1 MKLHKLP
8 FVKNILPQVASL
20 FIRGIS
26 RTTHL
31 AIEGEEEIDRLRLNK
46 ERLLYVF
53 WHGRQFLL
61 VWYIQRKNPISL
73 LSSLSSDGE
82 IQAQILAKFGYNI
95 VRGSSAKGG
104 ASGLLGL
111 KERVFLGD
119 DVGLAAD
126 GPKGPAYFVK
136 DGIIFLAKKLNM
148 WIVPLTSSS
157 HPCWTMK
164 KAWDEYLLPTP
175 GAKAI
180 IKFGKPYKPEG
191 EIEEEAKILKEKLDT
206 LTKEADLR

>member
-8 FVKNILPQVASL
+8 LVQNILPSIASL
-20 FIRGIS
+20 LIRGIS
-26 RTTHL
+26 RTTRL
-31 AIEGEEEIDRLRLNK
+31 TVEGEEEIDRLRADK

-82 IQAQILAKFGYNI
+82 MQAQILAKFGYDI
-95 VRGSSAKGG
+95 VRGSSDRGG
-104 ASGLLGL
+104 VSGLLGL
-111 KERVFLGD
+111 KERVFSGND
-119 DVGLAAD
+119 IGLAAD

-136 DGIIFLAKKLNM
+136 DGIIFAAKKFNM

-157 HPCWTMK
+157 YPNWTMK
-164 KAWDEYLLPTP
+164 KAWDEYLLPVP
-175 GAKAI
+175 GSRAI

-191 EIEEEAKILKEKLDT
+191 ETSEETKILKERLDT
-206 LTKEADLR
+206 LTKEADL